1 MATAYH
7 PLPGELNAFRRGRKS
22 SQTNFCLPPPSPQ
35 RKRASSY
42 YPPRDLVTTD
52 ETNPF
57 YLERSLEYG
66 ARRAHQPGARDVRFS
81 EEANQYYM
89 LSTVNPG
96 KELPFP
102 VTVRGETA
110 RSRTN
115 INRSTLSV
123 VELEHQLALQQ
134 ISPQPW
140 DQPSHYSQG
149 SFGSV
154 QTEATPDLTP
164 SSSFSSNYSAP
175 IYPDDTIRVSE
186 QLARH
191 SHTDVTS
198 GNQVPFCPSTPRK
211 RSRTALSTQPS
222 TPTRDGS
229 LRTALSNASS
239 DTLVMSQSDA
249 LDSLRGKPLPS
260 LPAVARNAN
269 TLANRR
275 AQIVVGK
282 PPIEASMISPP
293 CRINPV
299 TMEPHTTRFDE
310 AMFIPAN
317 DCPSPV
323 PSPGSNS
330 PSMEKPPP
338 FGRDRPSTSTSE
350 VVCEQ
355 SVWESD
361 SDTED
366 TDPKSRSRKPMDTL
380 KKVRSRVHLRMAK
393 SAPKLQNSSN
403 SPQALEKFPTTPDK
417 PPEERHPAPMRSI
430 GKSRFAPDK
439 FQSAHQTVRIV
450 APSTTSLVPPRT
462 PRSRR
467 NSKDERPNFDIDR
480 STAAAIQAKSRRKP
494 HSNSPQSSLSSE
506 GGKIRTLCRED
517 RSDKALQSLT
527 PLRQPLYKRVWESL
541 RVLGCHGDMPPPRP
555 RKAM

>member
-7 PLPGELNAFRRGRKS
+7 PLPGELNAFHRGRNS

-35 RKRASSY
+35 KKRASSY
-42 YPPRDLVTTD
+42 YPPRDPVTTD

-66 ARRAHQPGARDVRFS
+66 VRRAHRPGARDVRFS

-89 LSTVNPG
+89 LSPANPG
-96 KELPFP
+96 KELPYP
-102 VTVRGETA
+102 VPVRGETA

-134 ISPQPW
+134 IAPQPW
-140 DQPSHYSQG
+140 GQPSHYSQG

-175 IYPDDTIRVSE
+175 IYPDDAARASE
-186 QLARH
+186 QVGRH
-191 SHTDVTS
+191 SHKDISS
-198 GNQVPFCPSTPRK
+198 GNQVHSYPSTPQSC
-211 RSRTALSTQPS
+211 SRRVQATQPS
-222 TPTRDGS
+222 TPTREAS
-229 LRTALSNASS
+229 LRTAPSNASS
-239 DTLVMSQSDA
+239 DTLVMSQPDA
-249 LDSLRGKPLPS
+249 LDSHRGKPLPS

-275 AQIVVGK
+275 AQIAVGK
-282 PPIEASMISPP
+282 PPIEASMISSP

-299 TMEPHTTRFDE
+299 TLEPHTTRFDE

-317 DCPSPV
+317 DCPSPI

-330 PSMEKPPP
+330 PSMDKPTP

-350 VVCEQ
+350 VVCEH

-366 TDPKSRSRKPMDTL
+366 MDPKSLSRKPMDTL
-380 KKVRSRVHLRMAK
+380 KKVRSRVHLRVAK

-403 SPQALEKFPTTPDK
+403 SPQALEKFPTTPDQ
-417 PPEERHPAPMRSI
+417 PPEDRRPPPVRSI

-439 FQSAHQTVRIV
+439 FPSAQQTLRIV
-450 APSTTSLVPPRT
+450 APSNTSLVPPRT

-467 NSKDERPNFDIDR
+467 DSKEERPNFDIDR
-480 STAAAIQAKSRRKP
+480 STAAAMQAKSRRKP
-494 HSNSPQSSLSSE
+494 RSSSPQSSLSSD
-506 GGKIRTLCRED
+506 GDKIRTLCREE
-517 RSDKALQSLT
+517 RSDKAMQSLT

-541 RVLGCHGDMPPPRP
+541 RVLSCHGNMPPPRP

>member
-42 YPPRDLVTTD
+42 YPPRDLITTD

-66 ARRAHQPGARDVRFS
+66 ARRAHRPGARDVRFS

-102 VTVRGETA
+102 VTV
-110 RSRTN
+110 
-115 INRSTLSV
+115 
-123 VELEHQLALQQ
+123 H
-134 ISPQPW
+134 
-140 DQPSHYSQG
+140 
-149 SFGSV
+149 
-154 QTEATPDLTP
+154 LTP

-175 IYPDDTIRVSE
+175 IYPDDTTRVSE
-186 QLARH
+186 QLAHH

-198 GNQVPFCPSTPRK
+198 GNQVPFCPSTPQK

-222 TPTRDGS
+222 TPTRERS
-229 LRTALSNASS
+229 LRTVPSNASS

-330 PSMEKPPP
+330 PSMERPSP
-338 FGRDRPSTSTSE
+338 FSRDRPSTSTSE
-350 VVCEQ
+350 VVCEH

-366 TDPKSRSRKPMDTL
+366 MDPKSRSRKPMDTL
-380 KKVRSRVHLRMAK
+380 KKVRSRVHLRVAK

-417 PPEERHPAPMRSI
+417 PPEDRSPAPVRSI
-430 GKSRFAPDK
+430 GKSRFAPEK

-480 STAAAIQAKSRRKP
+480 STAAAMQAKSRRKP
-494 HSNSPQSSLSSE
+494 QSNSPQSSLSSE
-506 GGKIRTLCRED
+506 GDKIRTLCRED

>member
-22 SQTNFCLPPPSPQ
+22 SQTSFGLPPPSPQ
-35 RKRASSY
+35 RKRASSF
-42 YPPRDLVTTD
+42 YPPRDPVATD

-66 ARRAHQPGARDVRFS
+66 AQRAHRPGARDVRFS

-89 LSTVNPG
+89 LSALNPG

-102 VTVRGETA
+102 VPVRGETA

-134 ISPQPW
+134 IAPQPW
-140 DQPSHYSQG
+140 GQSSHYSQG

-175 IYPDDTIRVSE
+175 IYPDDAVRPSE
-186 QLARH
+186 QSARQ
-191 SHTDVTS
+191 SHKDTTS
-198 GNQVPFCPSTPRK
+198 GSQKLFYPSTPRN
-211 RSRTALSTQPS
+211 RSRTAELSQPS
-222 TPTRDGS
+222 TPPQEAS
-229 LRTALSNASS
+229 LQTAPSNASS
-239 DTLVMSQSDA
+239 DTLVMPQPDA
-249 LDSLRGKPLPS
+249 LDSHRGKPLPS

-275 AQIVVGK
+275 AQIAIGK
-282 PPIEASMISPP
+282 PPIEACMISPP

-310 AMFIPAN
+310 TMFIPAN

-330 PSMEKPPP
+330 PSMDRPAP
-338 FGRDRPSTSTSE
+338 FARDRPSTSTSE
-350 VVCEQ
+350 VVCEH

-361 SDTED
+361 SDSED
-366 TDPKSRSRKPMDTL
+366 VDPKSLSRKPMDTL
-380 KKVRSRVHLRMAK
+380 KKVRSRVHLRVAK

-403 SPQALEKFPTTPDK
+403 SPQALEKCPTTPDK
-417 PPEERHPAPMRSI
+417 PPEDRCPPPVRSI
-430 GKSRFAPDK
+430 GKSRLSPDK
-439 FQSAHQTVRIV
+439 FPSVPQTVRIV

-467 NSKDERPNFDIDR
+467 NSKEERPNFDIDR
-480 STAAAIQAKSRRKP
+480 STAAAMQAKSRRKP
-494 HSNSPQSSLSSE
+494 RSNSPQSSLSSE
-506 GGKIRTLCRED
+506 GDKIRTLCREE
-517 RSDKALQSLT
+517 RSEKALQRLT

-541 RVLGCHGDMPPPRP
+541 RVLGCHGDIPPPRP